1 MFCTGL
7 RIQPGTTERSP
18 ASSIIELRSCGGR
31 DRFHRYI
38 RLTNTCRY
46 LTKLCDQLV
55 CLLSEKHSQATVWDD
70 EEKDD
75 DDVSTP
81 PKESDNGDLHYIEVV
96 KTDDEE
102 ENVVARP
109 GFTVWV
115 IMTYSFLTIDNMF
128 LVR

>member
-1 MFCTGL
+1 VGEIVF
-7 RIQPGTTERSP
+7 I
-18 ASSIIELRSCGGR
+18 AS
-31 DRFHRYI
+31 YI

-55 CLLSEKHSQATVWDD
+55 CLLSEKHSQAIVWDD